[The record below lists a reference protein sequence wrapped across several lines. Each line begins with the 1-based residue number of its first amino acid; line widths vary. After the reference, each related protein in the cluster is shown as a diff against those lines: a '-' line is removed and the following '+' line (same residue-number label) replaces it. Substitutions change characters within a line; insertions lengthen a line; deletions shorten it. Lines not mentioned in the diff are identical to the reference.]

1 MSCGHAVTPE
11 SLTGWCRSLLDQVL
25 GTLPGDEIQLKGC
38 VALKILL
45 QHGILNKSESE
56 SNRLKSR
63 CINLV
68 M

>member
-38 VALKILL
+38 VSLKILL
-45 QHGILNKSESE
+45 QHGILNKS
-56 SNRLKSR
+56 NRLKSR
-63 CINLV
+63 CISLV